1 MRRII
6 TLVLGAALAASCGV
20 PVDSEPIALD
30 TESLPPGLSS
40 TTTTTLPEEEPTGIE
55 IALFLIGEDG
65 RLDAVD
71 RSFATPVTSQA
82 VVEALIA
89 AADEPELVEQ
99 QQLVSAIPSTTT
111 VLGVERMENILVV
124 NLGEEGFAEITEP
137 EQRLRAV
144 AQFVYTL
151 TGLESVDAI
160 LFEIA
165 GERRQV
171 PTDGD
176 PTEEPVDRED
186 FRTLG

>member
-1 MRRII
+1 MRRLA
-6 TLVLGAALAASCGV
+6 TLLLAVVLAAACGV
-20 PVDSEPIALD
+20 PVDTQPVALD
-30 TESLPPGLSS
+30 PESLPPGLSS
-40 TTTTTLPEEEPTGIE
+40 TTTTTLPEAEPTGID
-55 IALFLIGEDG
+55 ISLFLIGEDG
-65 RLDAVD
+65 RLQSVD
-71 RSFATPVTSQA
+71 RSFATPVTTQA

-111 VLGVERMENILVV
+111 VLGVDRIGDILVV
-124 NLGEEGFAEITEP
+124 DLGEEGFAEITEP

-151 TGLESVDAI
+151 TGLESVDAV

>member
-1 MRRII
+1 MRRL
-6 TLVLGAALAASCGV
+6 TLLVLAAALAGSCGV
-20 PVDSEPIALD
+20 PVDSQPIALD
-30 TESLPPGLSS
+30 PASLPPGLSS
-40 TTTTTLPEEEPTGIE
+40 TTTTTLPAEEPSGIE
-55 IALFLIGEDG
+55 IALFLVGENG
-65 RLDAVD
+65 RLEAVD
-71 RSFATPVTSQA
+71 RSFAATVTTQG
-82 VVEALIA
+82 VIEALIA
-89 AADEPELVEQ
+89 AADDPELVEE

-111 VLGVERMENILVV
+111 VLGVERTDDTLVV
-124 NLGEEGFAEITEP
+124 NLGDQGFAEITEP

-160 LFEIA
+160 LFEID

-176 PTEEPVDRED
+176 PTEEPVNRED